1 MAIAEDASGTWT
13 SSGTTEADFQAV
25 SAEDGIYEL
34 VIDLND
40 MVLGDVVEIRLYEMT
55 VAAGTARQVWCAYFE
70 NVQVD
75 KVQVLPAVVGLHN
88 WKFTGKCTTGG
99 VVVPWSIRQVT

>member
-1 MAIAEDASGTWT
+1 VAIAEDASGTWT

-25 SAEDGIYEL
+25 SSEDGIYQL
-34 VIDLND
+34 VVDLND
-40 MVLGDVVEIRLYEMT
+40 MVLGDVVEIRAYEMT
-55 VAAGTARQVWCAYFE
+55 IGGGTSRQLFCWTFE

-75 KVQVLPAVVGLHN
+75 KVAVLPAMTFLHS

-99 VVVPWSIRQVT
+99 VVVPWSIRQIT

>member
-25 SAEDGIYEL
+25 SAEDGVYQL
-34 VIDLND
+34 VADLND
-40 MVLGDVVEIRLYEMT
+40 MILGDVVELRLYEMT
-55 VAAGTARQVWCAYFE
+55 VAAGTSRQVWCRVFE

-75 KVQVLPAVVGLHN
+75 KVWYSPAVIGLHS
-88 WKFTGKCTTGG
+88 WKFSGKCTVGG
-99 VVVPWSIRQVT
+99 VVVPWSIRQLT